1 MKRAK
6 RKDLTIKVLI
16 GPPCC
21 GKTTWRNENMD
32 ENDVFIS
39 MDDFMLE
46 LCNTPEDYSKCYRE
60 QDIKAVK
67 RLFNGRF
74 DDAIKERKNIIVDRT
89 NMTSK
94 TRRKLLAR
102 VPEEYTKIA
111 VLFEWDYDVLVERNE
126 QRKIEENK
134 YLKNLN
140 MFIDN
145 FQPINYDEGFDKT
158 ITIKGY

>member
-1 MKRAK
+1 ME
-6 RKDLTIKVLI
+6 RK
-16 GPPCC
+16 
-21 GKTTWRNENMD
+21 NMND
-32 ENDVFIS
+32 DDVFLS

-46 LCNTPEDYSKCYRE
+46 LCDTPEDYRRCYER

-67 RLFNGRF
+67 KLFNSRY
-74 DDAIKERKNIIVDRT
+74 DNAIKERKNIIVDRT

-111 VLFEWDYDVLVERNE
+111 VLFEWDYDILVERNE
-126 QRKIEENK
+126 HRKIKENK
-134 YLKNLN
+134 YLPDLN

-145 FQPINYDEGFDKT
+145 FQPISYDEGFDKT
-158 ITIKGY
+158 ISIKGY